1 MNSKTINYLIF
12 FYLINFVF
20 TINNNNS
27 NRKLNNG
34 IDIVPY
40 IMGGRDATIEEVPW
54 QVAITDHFHEL
65 KCGGT
70 IIHSEWI
77 VTSALCLDD
86 LT

>member
-34 IDIVPY
+34 FDNVSY
-40 IMGGRDATIEEVPW
+40 IMGGHDATIEEVPW
-54 QVAITDHFHEL
+54 QVAIIDNFYEL

-70 IIHSEWI
+70 IIHSELSHRHFAW
-77 VTSALCLDD
+77 VT
-86 LT
+86 